1 MTADFKALCE
11 ELCDLLDQID
21 LSIFRRA
28 GIFREVQTR
37 ARAALEAPPAPV
49 VGDDDLRGVFYD
61 HCDYDDDASWIESE
75 QFIVAVRAVLAKC
88 GTTPAPVPVPGAAD
102 DITDDQGR
110 RWNQTMDAALWA
122 KAFCATFPGSDE
134 DLMLAWFANAIM
146 AGWDHHGWKMDQEAR
161 PVPVSERLPAPEDC
175 DAEGRCWWW
184 MQLEDGRRAWL
195 LRPQLLVPALA
206 SIAVPRRTHW
216 LPAHALPLPEVG
228 P

>member
-88 GTTPAPVPVPGAAD
+88 GTTPAPVPVPV
-102 DITDDQGR
+102 T
-110 RWNQTMDAALWA
+110 
-122 KAFCATFPGSDE
+122 
-134 DLMLAWFANAIM
+134 
-146 AGWDHHGWKMDQEAR
+146 
-161 PVPVSERLPAPEDC
+161 ERLPGQEDRNKNG
-175 DAEGRCWWW
+175 ECWWFNRAGVAEW
-184 MQLEDGRRAWL
+184 QLSSGGPYGDF
-195 LRPQLLVPALA
+195 
-206 SIAVPRRTHW
+206 W
-216 LPAHALPLPEVG
+216 LPAHALPLPEVT